1 VFSRSNAKF
10 IFSALVFGVTLT
22 VCFKNCV
29 GFPLFGRLLIMKSSL
44 MKAVGGGNEK
54 TEKKNKQ
61 TKKHFVNK
69 STIKLVEEELRQGSQ
84 S

>member
-1 VFSRSNAKF
+1 
-10 IFSALVFGVTLT
+10 
-22 VCFKNCV
+22 V